1 MMMRKAMINEYLNSL
16 IKEYE
21 TKILA
26 HLKLMQENKNKIESI
41 RKELEY
47 INFFYKNLLKRK
59 NNLSEQTAL
68 YLELEL
74 TEKDKDFLV
83 KLMIKIDQ
91 LIKEISELKILND
104 NIDLLIKKYIS
115 ELSDLKAKKNWL
127 GD

>member
-1 MMMRKAMINEYLNSL
+1 MINEYLNSL